1 MPKRLYRSFQAL
13 LLLALF
19 LFLMGKVI
27 NNQLLWYIN
36 LRFILL
42 TQVGIVFLAILAQRL
57 FTEVRASRE
66 QGASHDHDHDHDH
79 APSAMNLWVMVLP
92 LAIGLLIPARPLD
105 ASAVSAKGLTTTSAL
120 ISSDSTSQLLE
131 TESAQ
136 RNILDWVKLFYFEE
150 DLNPFIGQQASVVG
164 FVYHDESLPA
174 GQFFVSRFILSCCA
188 ADGYAVGMIV
198 EPPAGATFEQD
209 TWLQV
214 TGTIDVVAY
223 NGKPS
228 PLVRAEKLEEVA
240 QPEQPY
246 LYP

>member
-1 MPKRLYRSFQAL
+1 
-13 LLLALF
+13 
-19 LFLMGKVI
+19 
-27 NNQLLWYIN
+27 
-36 LRFILL
+36 
-42 TQVGIVFLAILAQRL
+42 
-57 FTEVRASRE
+57 
-66 QGASHDHDHDHDH
+66 
-79 APSAMNLWVMVLP
+79 
-92 LAIGLLIPARPLD
+92 
-105 ASAVSAKGLTTTSAL
+105 
-120 ISSDSTSQLLE
+120 LLE

-164 FVYHDESLPA
+164 FVYHDESLPE

-214 TGTIDVVAY
+214 TGTIDVIAY